1 MFWQFLRHLVF
12 AIIILVMLSLMIQVN
27 LPYTQELRDYLYFVL
42 TTDFQVDSLL
52 APVQSVLDLVPIR
65 R

>member
-52 APVQSVLDLVPIR
+52 APVQSVLDLVSIR